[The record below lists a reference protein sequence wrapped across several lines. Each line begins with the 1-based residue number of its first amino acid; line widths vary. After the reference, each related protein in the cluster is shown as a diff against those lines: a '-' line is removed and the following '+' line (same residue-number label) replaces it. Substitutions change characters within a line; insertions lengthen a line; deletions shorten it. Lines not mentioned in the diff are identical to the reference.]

1 MWDRILW
8 YLGGDGGG
16 GGVLVKVNEWI
27 IVNAFPLFS
36 LSN

>member
-8 YLGGDGGG
+8 YLGGDG